1 MTMNIIEAIIYEEL
15 MLLKAEASPRNIEV
29 EYALELL
36 KGYKSMVQE
45 QEFRVA
51 EIMKE
56 DFFNYVRIHMGEWYE
71 SLS

>member
-1 MTMNIIEAIIYEEL
+1 MIMNMMESLIYDEL
-15 MLLKAEASPRNIEV
+15 MLLKAEANPRNTEV

-36 KGYKSMVQE
+36 EGYKSMVQE